1 MTPTLTALDWG
12 TSSLR
17 AYLLGAGGL
26 VIEECTEPLGIM
38 KIADRNFA
46 ATYDA
51 VTRDW
56 RARWPHLNALASGM
70 IGSAQGWVEAP
81 YARLPAGIDDIAH
94 ALVPVPGTS
103 LHIVPGLMQT
113 GDAANVMRGEETQI
127 FGALTIAPELGARGE
142 LVLPGTH
149 SKWVSLVK
157 GKVARFETYMTG
169 ELFAVLR
176 NHSILGAFAKKG
188 EPAPPRDAENAFLR
202 GVDAVRNG
210 NGRADQLL
218 FSARALVL
226 AGELDPA
233 CSLDYL
239 SGLLIGAELA
249 SALEE
254 RRAAPILIG
263 DKALCARYRLAF
275 SRFGLDEVGEIEG
288 AAVAGLWV
296 IALAAGLA
304 SQ

>member
-1 MTPTLTALDWG
+1 MTPTLIALDWG

-17 AYLLGAGGL
+17 AYLLGAGGVVL
-26 VIEECTEPLGIM
+26 EERSEPLGIM
-38 KIADRNFA
+38 KVVDRNFA
-46 ATYDA
+46 GTYDA

-56 RARWPHLNALASGM
+56 RERWPNLNALASGM
-70 IGSAQGWVEAP
+70 IGSAQGWVEAS

-127 FGALTIAPELGARGE
+127 FGALKFAPELAARGE

-149 SKWVSLVK
+149 SKWVSLAK

-176 NHSILGAFAKKG
+176 DHSILGAFARKG
-188 EPAPPRDAENAFLR
+188 ETAQPRDAENAFLR

-254 RRAAPILIG
+254 RRAAPVLVG

-288 AAVAGLWV
+288 AAVAGLWA
-296 IALAAGLA
+296 IALAAGLVN
-304 SQ
+304 Q